1 MSCDNVRNYT
11 HPFMLLCSL
20 AVNVKHTGKYI
31 YLLTTHNDYMCTK
44 RFGYKFIYIQVQHTI
59 AYMVHV
65 DEKRCTGQLQ
75 NMNMTWISAHMKY
88 SIHMHVHEEKDRET
102 HGLNL
107 EMNRTVWKNF
117 LSLLAAALDLKEFF
131 CYWSGRLEQ
140 NMPRAL
146 DT

>member
-1 MSCDNVRNYT
+1 MWQCQK
-11 HPFMLLCSL
+11 L
-20 AVNVKHTGKYI
+20 HTSIHAIMFSRHHTSI
-31 YLLTTHNDYMCTK
+31 YWPHIMIISAPKSRTAQVC
-44 RFGYKFIYIQVQHTI
+44 GYKFIYIQVQHTI

-65 DEKRCTGQLQ
+65 EEKRCTGRLQ